1 MSFSDE
7 VKKEIIK
14 TVSGQPCCKMAE
26 LCAFIKGAGTLIVE
40 NGKVGFSL
48 SADNREILGLYV
60 GYLYSLYG
68 IKPLISFT
76 KKKIKAKFLSEKTI
90 NVLQDVGIL
99 DCKEGLSV
107 NLAIDKYVIEND
119 CCKREFIK
127 ALFLAV
133 GDVSIPSES
142 TKNGYHLE
150 FVFSNY
156 VFANDFCNLLAS
168 FDLISKTVER
178 NSTTVVYFNSA
189 KEIIDVLYLLDATK
203 SMIEIKDVFRERE
216 VNNNINRQMNC
227 EMSNILKQV
236 NASISQRKAIEL
248 IEKTIGL
255 GALKEELVAVAV
267 ARTDNPDCTLEE
279 LAEKLKISKSCLN
292 HRLRKIMEISKN
304 LQ

>member
-14 TVSGQPCCKMAE
+14 SVSQQPCCKMAG
-26 LCAFIKGAGTLIVE
+26 LYAFIKGAGTLIVE
-40 NGKVGFSL
+40 KGKIGFSL

-90 NVLQDVGIL
+90 NVLQDVGII
-99 DCKEGLSV
+99 DCQEGTTV
-107 NLAIDKYVIEND
+107 NFAIDKYIIEND
-119 CCKREFIK
+119 CCKREFLK
-127 ALFLAV
+127 SLFLAV
-133 GDVSIPSES
+133 GDVSLPSEN
-142 TKNGYHLE
+142 TKSGYHLE

-156 VFANDFCNLLAS
+156 VFASDFCEFLAS

-189 KEIIDVLYLLDATK
+189 KEIIDLLYLLDAKK
-203 SMIEIKDVFRERE
+203 SMVEIKDLFRERE
-216 VNNNINRQMNC
+216 VSNNINRQMNC
-227 EMSNILKQV
+227 EMSNISKQV
-236 NASISQRKAIEL
+236 NASIAQRNAIDL

-255 GALKEELVAVAV
+255 QALKEELVVVCV
-267 ARTDNPDCTLEE
+267 ARKDNPESTLEE
-279 LAEKLKISKSCLN
+279 LADKLKISKSCLN

>member
-48 SADNREILGLYV
+48 CADNREILGLYV

-76 KKKIKAKFLSEKTI
+76 KKKIKAKFLSDKTAS
-90 NVLQDVGIL
+90 VLQDVGIL
-99 DCKEGLSV
+99 DFKEGLSV
-107 NLAIDKYVIEND
+107 NLAIDKYIVEND
-119 CCKREFIK
+119 CCRREFVK

-133 GDVSIPSES
+133 GDVGLPSENS
-142 TKNGYHLE
+142 KSGYHLE

-156 VFANDFCNLLAS
+156 VFASDFCEILAS
-168 FDLISKTVER
+168 FNLISKTVER
-178 NSTTVVYFNSA
+178 NSSTVVYFNSA
-189 KEIIDVLYLLDATK
+189 KEIIDVLYLLDAKK

-227 EMSNILKQV
+227 EMSNISKQV
-236 NASISQRKAIEL
+236 NASINQRKAIDL

-255 GALKEELVAVAV
+255 ESLKEELKVVST
-267 ARTDNPDCTLEE
+267 ARKNNPESTLEE
-279 LAEKLKISKSCLN
+279 LADKLKISKSCLN

>member
-40 NGKVGFSL
+40 GGKVGFSL
-48 SADNREILGLYV
+48 CADNREILGLYV

-76 KKKIKAKFLSEKTI
+76 KKKIKAKYLSEKSI

-99 DCKEGLSV
+99 DCKDGIEV

-133 GDVSIPSES
+133 GDVNIPSES

-156 VFANDFCNLLAS
+156 VFASDFCNLLAS
-168 FDLISKTVER
+168 FDLISKRVER
-178 NSTTVVYFNSA
+178 NSATVVYFNSA
-189 KEIIDVLYLLDATK
+189 KEIIDVLYLLDAKK

-227 EMSNILKQV
+227 EMSNISKQV
-236 NASISQRKAIEL
+236 NASISQRNAIDL

-255 GALKEELVAVAV
+255 KSLKEELTVVAI
-267 ARTDNPDCTLEE
+267 ARKDNPESTLEE
-279 LAEKLKISKSCLN
+279 LADKLKISKSCLN